1 MRLKNLIYYSFALLL
16 LGGSFGCEQD
26 DLPDLT
32 EPVIC
37 PSVVYPENARLL
49 RSYYGQQDENGN
61 TLLEEYHY
69 GENGK
74 ISRVTTPYYEN
85 GKLNGTLRYDAYSY
99 DSNDQL
105 TAIVSYSRN
114 KRGNFEKYLLIRYTY
129 TPEGL
134 KESEVHESFP
144 VGMTS
149 LKRFYYNEGKTD
161 RCEWYEEGKLTYSIL
176 YEYDENGNLAREV
189 TYRDEK
195 PVSYILHTYEKAGEN
210 IVKEKMVEYNVGE
223 IDVPQREMEKVYDL
237 QNNLLY
243 FSSRE
248 LRLESSRSSYTICYE
263 YQP

>member
-1 MRLKNLIYYSFALLL
+1 
-16 LGGSFGCEQD
+16 
-26 DLPDLT
+26 
-32 EPVIC
+32 
-37 PSVVYPENARLL
+37 
-49 RSYYGQQDENGN
+49 
-61 TLLEEYHY
+61 
-69 GENGK
+69 
-74 ISRVTTPYYEN
+74 
-85 GKLNGTLRYDAYSY
+85 
-99 DSNDQL
+99 
-105 TAIVSYSRN
+105 
-114 KRGNFEKYLLIRYTY
+114 
-129 TPEGL
+129 
-134 KESEVHESFP
+134 
-144 VGMTS
+144 MTS